1 MKEIIKRF
9 TVLLMAAVLLAG
21 SFGRVE
27 PAAAKAKSTK
37 PGKPEVA
44 MQRDIG
50 GKSITV
56 TIEKTARTDGYK
68 IVMKEDGTSK
78 YKRVKMLKK
87 NGDETRTYTIKNLDP
102 TKTYQIKVR
111 AYNKSGGKTV
121 WGKYSE
127 VRTVSPE
134 VSTGDIITFGSYEQ
148 DGSYENGYEPLE
160 WIVLKKDG
168 EKLFLLSVYALEA
181 DIIDQDEDDE
191 KFDGSWKHS
200 EMRAYLNN
208 SFITKAFTDEEAA
221 AIAKTELE
229 DVGTTDRVFLLSY
242 DEVKNAELGFA
253 RVEDRRCAPTA
264 HAVFWEDDESECEEG
279 VWIWDDDEFGDVYYA
294 NDEIA
299 CFWWLRTP
307 CTDKSGNPN
316 GEFYMVR
323 DSGKITSNYFWG
335 DELDSFR
342 SDYDEDFYVD
352 GFGTRPAMVITLDNN
367 SKKLIKLTGRTM
379 KSDWSKAR
387 TVEAW
392 EEDED
397 DDW

>member
-1 MKEIIKRF
+1 MKKNLKRLA
-9 TVLLMAAVLLAG
+9 VLIMSALLLAG
-21 SFGRVE
+21 SIGRVE

-37 PGKPEVA
+37 PAKPEVA
-44 MQRDIG
+44 LQRDID

-56 TIEKTARTDGYK
+56 TIDKTARTDGYK
-68 IVMKEDGTSK
+68 ILMKEDGTSA
-78 YKRVKMLKK
+78 YKKVKTLKK
-87 NGDETRTYTIKNLDP
+87 SGTEARTYTIKNLDP
-102 TKTYQIKVR
+102 AKTYQIKVR
-111 AYNKSGGKTV
+111 AYNTTDGKKV

-127 VRTVSPE
+127 VTTVTPE

-148 DGSYENGYEPLE
+148 DASYENGYEPLE

-168 EKLFLLSVYALEA
+168 DKLFLVSVYALEA
-181 DIIDQDEDDE
+181 DVIDQDEDDE
-191 KFDGSWKHS
+191 RFDGSWKHS

-208 SFITKAFTDEEAA
+208 SFITKAFTDKEAA
-221 AIAKTELE
+221 AILQTELE

-242 DEVKNAELGFA
+242 NEVKNAELGFE

-264 HAVFWEDDESECEEG
+264 HAVFWEDDESESEEC

-352 GFGTRPAMVITLDNN
+352 GFGTRPAMVISLDKA
-367 SKKLIKLTGRTM
+367 KKLIKLTGRTM

-392 EEDED
+392 EDDED